1 MKYKNFLIRLLSL
14 AIVAGALV
22 GYHSAALDRQQMIQE
37 NENKIAEAKAYN
49 ESVMALE
56 NVGKESG
63 QENGSADSQ
72 DSENEKRYA
81 DGTWEGTGTGF
92 GGEIRAAVTVEN
104 GKITGVEI
112 LSADSEDQAYF
123 NMAKVLPEQIVEAQ
137 GAEIDTVSGAAFSS
151 MGILEAASDAL
162 NQAESA
168 LNQTESALNQA
179 ENALNQTE
187 SEQSGASDGQNTSE
201 NIQSKAVTL

>member
-72 DSENEKRYA
+72 ESENEKRYA

-92 GGEIRAAVTVEN
+92 GGEIRAG
-104 GKITGVEI
+104 GKRKNHRGGNPFSRFGR
-112 LSADSEDQAYF
+112 LGLFKYGKSASRTDC
-123 NMAKVLPEQIVEAQ
+123 
-137 GAEIDTVSGAAFSS
+137 
-151 MGILEAASDAL
+151 
-162 NQAESA
+162 
-168 LNQTESALNQA
+168 
-179 ENALNQTE
+179 
-187 SEQSGASDGQNTSE
+187 
-201 NIQSKAVTL
+201 